1 MGVAAFAQEPRI
13 ENARVVHRPAA
24 SGLEGVFRAAR
35 AETGAHW
42 IGYAVTCRAN
52 NTLGQRVMLEGS
64 GGSGD
69 WNNGRD
75 AGSSSDRLFI
85 LFRGENAQIGKIR
98 IANGNA
104 ILDAGGLP
112 LTWIDDV
119 RGSESVRLLEGFL
132 DDGRDGVRNEA
143 LVAIALHDD
152 PESVTAL
159 LRAAHQNPSGH
170 TRGQALFWLA
180 QKASHKI
187 AGEAIEN
194 AIENDP
200 ETAVKRQAVFAL
212 SQMPA
217 EEGVPRLIAVAK
229 TNRNREV
236 RKQAVFWLGQS
247 RDPRALQFFEE
258 ILSR

>member
-1 MGVAAFAQEPRI
+1 
-13 ENARVVHRPAA
+13 
-24 SGLEGVFRAAR
+24 
-35 AETGAHW
+35 
-42 IGYAVTCRAN
+42 
-52 NTLGQRVMLEGS
+52 MLEGS
-64 GGSGD
+64 GGGGH
-69 WNNGRD
+69 WNDGRD
-75 AGSSSDRLFI
+75 AGGHSDRLFI
-85 LFRGENAQIGKIR
+85 LYRAENAQVGKIQM
-98 IANGNA
+98 ANGNA
-104 ILDAGGLP
+104 VLDAGGLP
-112 LTWIDDV
+112 LIWIDGV
-119 RGSESVRLLEGFL
+119 KSGESVRLLAGFL
-132 DDGRDGVRNEA
+132 DDSRSGLRDAA

-159 LRAAHQNPSGH
+159 VRAAHENASGH
-170 TRGQALFWLA
+170 VRGQALFWLA

-200 ETAVKRQAVFAL
+200 ETEVKRQAVFAL

-217 EEGVPRLIAVAK
+217 EEGVPRLIGVAR

-258 ILSR
+258 VLSR